1 MTTIKL
7 SVTKSEKH
15 FDLEVASGETVE
27 LKVVE
32 FTVADI
38 IKVVELQKP
47 LFNGASSKKMTAL
60 EVNKLMCA
68 RMVCCVKR
76 RDNNEHYWNLS
87 DIEEF
92 DFNEYPSTLLK
103 AIATM
108 VDEVN
113 PVVNDIE
120 GEKKSS

>member
-7 SVTKSEKH
+7 SVTENEKH

-38 IKVVELQKP
+38 IKVVELQEP

-60 EVNKLMCA
+60 EVNKLMCS
-68 RMVCCVKR
+68 RIVCAVKR
-76 RDNNEHYWNLS
+76 RDNNEHFWQID
-87 DIEEF
+87 DIEDF
-92 DFNEYPSTLLK
+92 DFDEFPANLLK

>member
-7 SVTKSEKH
+7 SATKNEKH
-15 FDLEVASGETVE
+15 FDLEIASGETVE

-38 IKVVELQKP
+38 LKVVELQEP
-47 LFNGASSKKMTAL
+47 LFGGASSKKMSAL
-60 EVNKLMCA
+60 EVNKLMCS
-68 RMVCCVKR
+68 RMICCVKR
-76 RDNNEHYWNLS
+76 RDNNEYFWNLG

-113 PVVNDIE
+113 PVVNDME
-120 GEKKSS
+120 KEKKSS